1 MVYAGWLVPLV
12 LLRVLHS
19 VVNVTTYF
27 WFLSLVT
34 KVTEDYG
41 YCDAGL
47 SADTQPD
54 PGLVLYIDP
63 FRIHVCMN
71 QGLAG
76 IHPPLAQGK

>member
-1 MVYAGWLVPLV
+1 MVYAGWLVPLM

-19 VVNVTTYF
+19 VVNVTTYY

-34 KVTEDYG
+34 KAVVTEHYG
-41 YCDAGL
+41 CAGL

-54 PGLVLYIDP
+54 PGLIFSIDP

-76 IHPPLAQGK
+76 IQPPLAQGK